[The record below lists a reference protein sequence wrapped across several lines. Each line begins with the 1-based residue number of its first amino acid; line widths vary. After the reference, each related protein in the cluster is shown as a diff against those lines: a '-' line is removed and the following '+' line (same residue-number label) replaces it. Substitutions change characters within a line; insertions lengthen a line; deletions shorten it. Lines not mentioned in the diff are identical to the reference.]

1 MEYVAKKMD
10 TIDAIQ
16 YLQDSLNVP
25 NKLSPAALWRY
36 KLEALEEMKSNLT
49 STKIKAND
57 FEYAALQQQLEK
69 ASDFN
74 EHQINFI
81 ANAIASAKIGNDI
94 KVQILNKLL
103 NFYL

>member
-36 KLEALEEMKSNLT
+36 KLEALEEMKN
-49 STKIKAND
+49 K
-57 FEYAALQQQLEK
+57 
-69 ASDFN
+69 
-74 EHQINFI
+74 
-81 ANAIASAKIGNDI
+81 
-94 KVQILNKLL
+94 ILNK
-103 NFYL
+103 